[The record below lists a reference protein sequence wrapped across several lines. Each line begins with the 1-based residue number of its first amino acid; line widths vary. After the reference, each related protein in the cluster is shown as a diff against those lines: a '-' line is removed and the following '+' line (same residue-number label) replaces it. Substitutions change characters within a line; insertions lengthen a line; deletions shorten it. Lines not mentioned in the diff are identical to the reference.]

1 MPQSRYSGALAR
13 RLTFLTVL
21 ALAAGNH
28 LFCSAAMAQLKC
40 PPGEVANAILNICMG
55 GVGGVVPGHSDVG
68 GLKPPL
74 AIAGPC
80 PNATGYAF
88 DPRTNKC
95 VALQSCQNGLIWN
108 PDKNECV
115 PPPPGGVLE
124 CLDGYGF
131 STKENKCIPPNCQ
144 SGLEFSASQAKCVP
158 AQPTKTYAILDFV
171 IGTGG
176 DDLRNNSAAEATFVP
191 PIVATKNCLLK
202 ASGIGSFDA
211 SSSHTVPCKIARTS
225 LAQLKN
231 TQITIQYSGAPG
243 QITDSPDNWDMQ
255 SITINAYNMGE
266 TPVCVFGASGNPL
279 FRFQNSSRSVVVT
292 NYPTTCP

>member
-1 MPQSRYSGALAR
+1 MPRSRSSGALAR
-13 RLTFLTVL
+13 RFALLTVL
-21 ALAAGNH
+21 ALIAGKD
-28 LFCSAAMAQLKC
+28 LFYGAAMAQF
-40 PPGEVANAILNICMG
+40 P
-55 GVGGVVPGHSDVG
+55 VGGVAPPQPSKDSDVG
-68 GLKPPL
+68 ARTQAG
-74 AIAGPC
+74 AGPC
-80 PNATGYAF
+80 PNTTGYAF

-115 PPPPGGVLE
+115 PRPPGGVLE

-144 SGLEFSASQAKCVP
+144 SGLEFSASQAKCIP

-176 DDLRNNSAAEATFVP
+176 DDLRNNSAAGATFTLPNVG
-191 PIVATKNCLLK
+191 TKNCLLK

-211 SSSHTVPCKIARTS
+211 GSSHTVPCQIGPTT

-231 TQITIQYSGAPG
+231 TQITIQYNGMPG
-243 QITDSPDNWDMQ
+243 QITDSQDNWDMQ

-279 FRFQNSSRSVVVT
+279 FRFQGSSPSVVVT